1 MAITNEIRRIPR
13 KGRGVFALRAY
24 RPGEVIERAPV
35 IELDA
40 KRWPQIR
47 RTVLADHVFEWGK
60 TRMALA
66 LGQGSLYNHS
76 EHPNAHGEP
85 RIRERVI
92 EFTAARRIRRGEEIT
107 IDYRGD
113 ETERSVWFKAK

>member
-13 KGRGVFALRAY
+13 KGRGVFTLRAY

-35 IELDA
+35 VQIDA
-40 KRWPQIR
+40 KHWPAIR
-47 RTVLADHVFEWGK
+47 RTVLGDHVFEWGTK
-60 TRMALA
+60 RMALA

-76 EHPNAHGEP
+76 SHPNAHGEP

-92 EFTAARRIRRGEEIT
+92 EFTAARPIKKGEEIT

-113 ETERSVWFKAK
+113 EVDRELWFRAK

>member
-1 MAITNEIRRIPR
+1 MALTNEIRRIPH
-13 KGRGVFALRAY
+13 KGRGVFAKRAY
-24 RPGEVIERAPV
+24 RAAELIEKAPV
-35 IELDA
+35 IPLEA
-40 KRWPQIR
+40 KHWPAIR
-47 RTVLADHVFEWGK
+47 RTVLADHVFEWGR

-85 RIRERVI
+85 RLRDGVI
-92 EFTAARRIRRGEEIT
+92 EFRAARPIEKGEEIT